1 VYDETV
7 SCVINDAFG
16 HEPECIGS
24 GEFTAW
30 GDSLTGTKD
39 VHNGEGDTDHQR
51 EEPMEERH
59 MLGLCYSGLL
69 RE

>member
-30 GDSLTGTKD
+30 GYCLAGGENVHDGKGDS
-39 VHNGEGDTDHQR
+39 DHKR
-51 EEPMEERH
+51 EKPMA
-59 MLGLCYSGLL
+59 
-69 RE
+69 